1 MNNHVQ
7 LISELHIPKSRRHF
21 CLADKYEY
29 LNQMYKSGH
38 HHILYNNISV
48 FGPFPAPDVPWT
60 ISEVEKIAIY
70 NTEVAQLLTWIKT
83 KIIIN
88 LCHID
93 HKTLDVL
100 IRIATGMLNKCD
112 IPKDVKIMFHEHMVK
127 NLRAEHN
134 NIMLSTLP
142 F

>member
-7 LISELHIPKSRRHF
+7 LINETHIPRQRKHD

-29 LNQMYKSGH
+29 LKQKYNEGH
-38 HHILYNNISV
+38 HYILQNNVNV
-48 FGPFPAPDVPWT
+48 FAPFPESDVPWD
-60 ISEVEKIAIY
+60 ISEVNKIATY
-70 NTEVAQLLTWIKT
+70 NPEVTKVLSWIKT
-83 KIIIN
+83 RIIIN
-88 LCHID
+88 LVCID
-93 HKTLDVL
+93 YKTLDVL

-112 IPKDVKIMFHEHMVK
+112 IPKDVKIMFHEHMIK
-127 NLRAEHN
+127 NLREEHK